1 MDETEAIMMNIGQ
14 RVAKENELRE
24 NKLYDQA
31 NESKKEFNESLS
43 QKDEEYSI
51 KQEKEDEQ
59 S

>member
-1 MDETEAIMMNIGQ
+1 MDGTEAIIMNIGQ

-31 NESKKEFNESLS
+31 NESKKEFNESRS
-43 QKDEEYSI
+43 QIDEEFSI